1 MGAGFGISETTRRR
15 IYNEAIRKYRKLH
28 PVGKIDVEELKRLM
42 GDGTSIEPLIKDNID
57 KYYSDKTFGDYYL
70 DALTPSMGNYVSA
83 SKALMDAQAYAK
95 GGLKFERH
103 GDYLHIFGNAEVK
116 EYIGINSKNNRIALK
131 NIDNFD
137 GIADLYSAKRV
148 FKNNAI
154 PGVLDGVGWAF
165 ETYEESKQFEDTS
178 DKVVTGAYNAAGT
191 ILSSCATGGIMSA
204 TTYAFT
210 AAGTTACPVIGT
222 AVGFILGYFVGALV
236 DAGFDY
242 VQDKYVNP
250 WLAEN

>member
-1 MGAGFGISETTRRR
+1 
-15 IYNEAIRKYRKLH
+15 
-28 PVGKIDVEELKRLM
+28 M
-42 GDGTSIEPLIKDNID
+42 GDGTSIGSVIKDDID
-57 KYYSDKTFGDYYL
+57 KYYNDKTFGDYYL
-70 DALTPSMGNYVSA
+70 DALTPSIGNSVSA

-116 EYIGINSKNNRIALK
+116 EYIGIKPKNNRIALK
-131 NIDNFD
+131 NIDNFE
-137 GIADLYSAKRV
+137 GIADLYSAKQV

-178 DKVVTGAYNAAGT
+178 DKVIIGVYNATST
-191 ILSSCATGGIMSA
+191 IVSSCASA
-204 TTYAFT
+204 GVTSAFT
-210 AAGTTACPVIGT
+210 AAGTMICPGLGT
-222 AVGFILGYFVGALV
+222 VLGFVAGYFVGALV

-242 VQDKYVNP
+242 VQDEFLEP
-250 WLAEN
+250 WLLSLIHI